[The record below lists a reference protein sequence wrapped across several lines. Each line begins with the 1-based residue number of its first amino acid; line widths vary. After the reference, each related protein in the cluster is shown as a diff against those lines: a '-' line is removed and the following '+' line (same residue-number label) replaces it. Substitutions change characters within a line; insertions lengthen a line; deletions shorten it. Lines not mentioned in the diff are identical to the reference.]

1 MGVRQK
7 REHSLLL
14 EGVRD
19 PRQVLKARLLQ
30 ERLFHCDGKVFK
42 AHKCDPPHVFDLHEA
57 LYSRADLPKSK
68 QAYAFDEHN
77 SLLLCRWF
85 HERYGGTKWL
95 RQKAAEYLCTL
106 YGDAA
111 IQFYLE
117 QAPLKKPLLLEEILW
132 AVESEPPIVV

>member
-14 EGVRD
+14 EGVRN
-19 PRQVLKARLLQ
+19 PRQVLKARLLA
-30 ERLFHCDGKVFK
+30 ERLFRCDGKALK
-42 AHKCDPPHVFDLHEA
+42 AHVCEPRGSLDLHEA

-68 QAYAFDEHN
+68 QSYAFDEHN
-77 SLLLCRWF
+77 VLLLCRWF

-132 AVESEPPIVV
+132 SVESEPEV